1 MGAIASRPLDIE
13 AFRPPPPEGTTAT
26 LALPAPAASMEAEA
40 TSAPSS
46 SSSSSGGSVTN
57 GHHQE
62 PPGPATSGGV
72 FPVPLLRHLAERP
85 GTTTEHGVTTGKRSH
100 QTDTDDDDD
109 DGGEAEHLPS
119 KRAARELRVHH
130 DGAGEAAGSGVGLVD
145 QGADGSVSPAAAALE
160 VDGARTDAFIDT
172 VAAVAE
178 VASSATTVA
187 HFPGDHGRRPFHAAL
202 EPFSAPMNRTGV
214 GTFDPGDGARGV
226 CEIGVGNSV
235 GTSAA
240 FPPPLPDQPAG
251 IPFSVFAG
259 GAIAPPQLV
268 RPDLVVVGHDGRAC
282 GRDASPSAG
291 FAEVAVPLAPLPR
304 PSVGEGVPVGGA
316 LFGGG
321 GGGGGGG
328 GVHPSALPLPD
339 EAGIDV
345 GTEAALLSS
354 QQPLRSEA
362 LSGGVPTAALV
373 GGAPADH
380 GEDGPRTMPAPGDV
394 ASVPNSQQQTQRQ
407 KPRRTMTTTSAASS
421 SSRRAKKKRRTCG
434 MEGCKRRPLF
444 GAQGTRRPQFC
455 SGHKP
460 AGFVNVAS
468 RRCEADGCG
477 RQPSFGA
484 PESKPQFCAAHR
496 SEGMLNLAAPRCVTP
511 GCLVVPSFARQG
523 SRRASACAAHRKA
536 GDVDVVTR
544 RCHQEGCVRRP
555 VFGYGPSGGGGVVE
569 QKRAHYCNAHKLEGM
584 VNVFAARCAAAGC
597 EEKATFGPPGV
608 KKPTRC
614 ARHRTPQ
621 HQRITTYHS

>member
-1 MGAIASRPLDIE
+1 MGATASRPVDIE
-13 AFRPPPPEGTTAT
+13 AFRPPPPPPPPEGPTAA
-26 LALPAPAASMEAEA
+26 LALPAAAASTEPEA
-40 TSAPSS
+40 TAPSS
-46 SSSSSGGSVTN
+46 SSGGGNVSN

-72 FPVPLLRHLAERP
+72 FPVPLLRHLAEERP

-100 QTDTDDDDD
+100 QTATEDGDDDD
-109 DGGEAEHLPS
+109 EVELPHS
-119 KRAARELRVHH
+119 KRAARELGAHH
-130 DGAGEAAGSGVGLVD
+130 AGAGEAAGSGAGLVD
-145 QGADGSVSPAAAALE
+145 QGVDGSAPPAAGALE
-160 VDGARTDAFIDT
+160 VDGARADAFIDP
-172 VAAVAE
+172 VIAVAE
-178 VASSATTVA
+178 VASSATAVA
-187 HFPGDHGRRPFHAAL
+187 HFPGDHGPRPFHAAL

-226 CEIGVGNSV
+226 CEIGVGNNV
-235 GTSAA
+235 RTSAA
-240 FPPPLPDQPAG
+240 FPPPLPVQPAG
-251 IPFSVFAG
+251 IHSSVFAG
-259 GAIAPPQLV
+259 GATAPPQLV
-268 RPDLVVVGHDGRAC
+268 RPDLVVVAHDGRAC
-282 GRDASPSAG
+282 GRDAFSPAG
-291 FAEVAVPLAPLPR
+291 FAVPLAPLPP

-316 LFGGG
+316 PFGGV
-321 GGGGGGG
+321 
-328 GVHPSALPLPD
+328 VHPSALPLPD

-354 QQPLRSEA
+354 PQPLRPEA
-362 LSGGVPTAALV
+362 LPGGAPTAALV

-380 GEDGPRTMPAPGDV
+380 DEDGPRTMPVPGDV
-394 ASVPNSQQQTQRQ
+394 ASVPNSQQQTRKQ
-407 KPRRTMTTTSAASS
+407 KPRRTTTTTTSTTSAAGSS
-421 SSRRAKKKRRTCG
+421 NSRANKKRRTCG

-444 GAQGTRRPQFC
+444 GAEGTRRPLFC

-484 PESKPQFCAAHR
+484 PGSKPQFCAAHR
-496 SEGMLNLAAPRCVTP
+496 SEGMLNLAAPRCVAP
-511 GCLVVPSFARQG
+511 GCLVVPSFASQG

-555 VFGYGPSGGGGVVE
+555 VFGYGPGGGGGAVE

-597 EEKATFGPPGV
+597 EENATFGPLGV

-614 ARHRTPQ
+614 ARHRAPQ